1 MYAQCVSATILKD
14 FYSICSF
21 FKIFTRE
28 GAFENVTLGIWALL
42 LFKTVVLKFKTKY
55 AHHISL
61 LF

>member
-1 MYAQCVSATILKD
+1 MGWGLITG
-14 FYSICSF
+14 
-21 FKIFTRE
+21 E
-28 GAFENVTLGIWALL
+28 GAFENVTLGIWAL